1 MDFVCSVGI
10 PDDKLSILR
19 SRDEMTSVGRPVHSV
34 DLGEMTLER
43 PTGLHSDARQSVG
56 LILRDL
62 TDCTAIVS
70 ISGDSTQVPECRGLL
85 FPHSMETG
93 FHTSGIGQ
101 LILSALDPILQAF
114 SFAPGR
120 GDLGLHLL
128 AAHIGC
134 HLDGAS
140 PWKG

>member
-1 MDFVCSVGI
+1 MDLIRSVGI

-34 DLGEMTLER
+34 DFGEMALER
-43 PTGLHSDARQSVG
+43 PTGLHSDARQSVS
-56 LILRDL
+56 LVLRDL
-62 TDCTAIVS
+62 ADWTADVS
-70 ISGDSTQVPECRGLL
+70 ISDSTKAPIVGGCSSLAV
-85 FPHSMETG
+85 ETG

-101 LILSALDPILQAF
+101 LILSALDPIFQAF

-120 GDLGLHLL
+120 GNLGLHLF

-140 PWKG
+140 PWRG

>member
-62 TDCTAIVS
+62 T
-70 ISGDSTQVPECRGLL
+70 E
-85 FPHSMETG
+85 
-93 FHTSGIGQ
+93 SGIGQ